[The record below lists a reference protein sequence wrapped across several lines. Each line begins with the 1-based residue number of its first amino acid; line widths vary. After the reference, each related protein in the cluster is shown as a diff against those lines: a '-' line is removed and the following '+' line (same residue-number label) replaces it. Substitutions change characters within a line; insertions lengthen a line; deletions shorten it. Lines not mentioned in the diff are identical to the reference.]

1 VAAAGEIPAKLRQ
14 KYAFLWKTREEMT
27 ASERRW
33 KWVKKEMVPADLQTL
48 MDKLMGGKKKKENN

>member
-1 VAAAGEIPAKLRQ
+1 MIATSSAEIPAKLRQ

-33 KWVKKEMVPADLQTL
+33 KWVKEDCLPDDLKSL
-48 MDKLMGGKKKKENN
+48 MQKLKGGKQKK